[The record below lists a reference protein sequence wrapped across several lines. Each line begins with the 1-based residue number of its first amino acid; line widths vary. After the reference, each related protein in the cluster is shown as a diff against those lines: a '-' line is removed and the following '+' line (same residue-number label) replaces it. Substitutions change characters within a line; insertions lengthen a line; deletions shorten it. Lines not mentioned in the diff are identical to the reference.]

1 MRLKDKLAIFF
12 IGFLIFI
19 IWFSVQAA
27 EYGTVTVIVILAVI
41 GLFFFL
47 PAVLSDK
54 YSKMKAERNY
64 FKSQN
69 AMKDNEIYK
78 LKRKKKKRKKKNK
91 R

>member
-1 MRLKDKLAIFF
+1 
-12 IGFLIFI
+12 
-19 IWFSVQAA
+19 
-27 EYGTVTVIVILAVI
+27 